1 MWGVR
6 AGEGN
11 SQRPDGTWPVLGED
25 QEKTRIKKG
34 LKPDVNLTAL
44 LTIVIFFF
52 LQAEDT
58 PHDFTWG
65 GDLIRAVASEHTRH
79 NELAGSGRKQVGR
92 GAISSEP

>member
-52 LQAEDT
+52 Y
-58 PHDFTWG
+58 
-65 GDLIRAVASEHTRH
+65 
-79 NELAGSGRKQVGR
+79 KQKILHMILR
-92 GAISSEP
+92 GEVT